1 MRTLLQAIEGEFQ
14 RYKAL
19 AEGAMRQVNDDEL
32 SQHTA
37 AGTTDDLARRSAGA
51 EAANSIA
58 VIVQHLAGNFRS
70 RFTDFLTADGEK
82 PWRDRDREFED
93 RTVSRAE
100 LESYWQEGWR
110 VLLGALADLSDAD
123 LGRSVVIRGQSFR
136 VDEALLRSLAHA
148 SYHVGQIVYIAKAL
162 RGAAWK
168 SLSIPKGAS
177 AAFNAAP
184 TGQRPGEH
192 AEKIA
197 RKDRA

>member
-1 MRTLLQAIEGEFQ
+1 MTRQLIALIEGEFT

-19 AEGAMRQVNDDEL
+19 GEGAMRQVRDDEL
-32 SQHTA
+32 PQLT
-37 AGTTDDLARRSAGA
+37 
-51 EAANSIA
+51 AANSIA
-58 VIVQHLAGNFRS
+58 IIVQHLAGNFRS

-93 RTVSRAE
+93 HAASRAE
-100 LESYWQEGWR
+100 LVAQWDEGWR
-110 VLLGALADLSDAD
+110 TLLGALAELSDAD
-123 LGRSVVIRGQSFR
+123 LGRSVIIRGQSFR

-148 SYHVGQIVYIAKAL
+148 SYHVGQIVYIAKSF
-162 RGAAWK
+162 RGADWT

-192 AEKIA
+192 AAKIGGKE
-197 RKDRA
+197 RQ

>member
-1 MRTLLQAIEGEFQ
+1 MSARHFIALIEGEFT

-19 AEGAMRQVNDDEL
+19 GEGAMRQVRDEEL
-32 SQHTA
+32 RQ
-37 AGTTDDLARRSAGA
+37 GA
-51 EAANSIA
+51 DESNSIA

-70 RFTDFLTADGEK
+70 RFTDFLTTDGEK

-93 RTVSRAE
+93 HTALRAE
-100 LESYWQEGWR
+100 LEAQWGEGWR
-110 VLLGALADLSDAD
+110 TLLGALAQLSDAD
-123 LGRSVVIRGQSFR
+123 LGRTVIIRGQSFR

-148 SYHVGQIVYIAKAL
+148 SYHVGQIVYIAKAF
-162 RGAAWK
+162 RGAEWT

-192 AEKIA
+192 AAKIGG
-197 RKDRA
+197 KDPA

>member
-1 MRTLLQAIEGEFQ
+1 
-14 RYKAL
+14 
-19 AEGAMRQVNDDEL
+19 MRQVSDGEL
-32 SQHTA
+32 MQHTA
-37 AGTTDDLARRSAGA
+37 ADGA
-51 EAANSIA
+51 EANSIA
-58 VIVQHLAGNFRS
+58 IIVQHLAGNFRS

-93 RTVSRAE
+93 RTASRAD
-100 LESYWQEGWR
+100 LESQWEEGWR

-123 LGRSVVIRGQSFR
+123 LGRHVVIRGQSFR

-148 SYHVGQIVYIAKAL
+148 SYHVGQIVYIAKAF
-162 RGAAWK
+162 RGAAWT

-192 AEKIA
+192 AEKIG